1 MISEE
6 EKQKRRIENEKKGGR
21 IFGLA
26 LILVAFLIAFSVP
39 DMENGALQFILG
51 FFIIPALLIT
61 GFIYVID
68 N

>member
-26 LILVAFLIAFSVP
+26 LIPVP